1 MTLSNVDFDSRG
13 DALVAAEL
21 EGYDASSVRVTCD
34 RDSGRYQWALREF
47 DVDLDGSSVDLAADV
62 AADTR
67 AAPDGAN
74 AAADVVADVVA
85 ELVAGGAIGES
96 TVTESEDAPVVG
108 DIQPVTS
115 WMTSIQEPVTS
126 WMEVEPDKAT
136 VAPSSEAPAA
146 DVVAEIV
153 GRVAGRNLIIQPVSD
168 GSAFGIAR
176 VDPATA
182 PLNEGRIAGRNLIMQ
197 VHGAM
202 PEMALLPFAQTFAD
216 KHMAIVTL
224 RDADS
229 FDVVATLVP
238 GGGKVARGGARV
250 ASGSGRVAGSGTGA
264 GVVVAREESIIDRI
278 RRGVWEDSEVP
289 DSNRT
294 ILNIKHRIEAA
305 YTSCDLD
312 ALVALDTFK
321 SQSTYYNQARAYLT
335 WAIASCRV
343 ELAERAERHAKAQA
357 AIDADFGF
365 DKPGV
370 LMTTD

>member
-1 MTLSNVDFDSRG
+1 MTLSNVDFDSRSE
-13 DALVAAEL
+13 ALVAAEL

-47 DVDLDGSSVDLAADV
+47 DVDLDGSAADLAADV
-62 AADTR
+62 AADTG

-96 TVTESEDAPVVG
+96 TVTESDDAPVVG
-108 DIQPVTS
+108 DI
-115 WMTSIQEPVTS
+115 
-126 WMEVEPDKAT
+126 
-136 VAPSSEAPAA
+136 
-146 DVVAEIV
+146 
-153 GRVAGRNLIIQPVSD
+153 IIQPVSD

-182 PLNEGRIAGRNLIMQ
+182 PLNEGRIGGRNLIMQ

-250 ASGSGRVAGSGTGA
+250 ASGSGRVAGSGKGA

-278 RRGVWEDSEVP
+278 RRGAWEDSEVP